1 VQVQPHTSVSRNRPT
16 TAALRQ
22 IIKRLVSAS
31 GRVKSLTFSAVTV
44 GRLRG
49 ISGMATYAR
58 KPYRLVVV
66 ALPDQSGR
74 RLFVLT
80 AVVHSRATAQ
90 DLRQYQALVAS
101 LQPIR

>member
-1 VQVQPHTSVSRNRPT
+1 
-16 TAALRQ
+16 
-22 IIKRLVSAS
+22 
-31 GRVKSLTFSAVTV
+31 
-44 GRLRG
+44 
-49 ISGMATYAR
+49 MATYAR

-80 AVVHSRATAQ
+80 AVVHSRATAR
-90 DLRQYQALVAS
+90 DLLQYQALVAS